1 MDNDQI
7 KSKQRVMDH
16 GEVFTSDREVNAMLD
31 LVKQETERIDSRF
44 LEPACGTGNFLIE
57 ILNRKMK
64 VVFDNYRKSQV
75 ECEKYLLISI
85 GSIYGIDLLIDNV
98 EECRHKLSEAA
109 IRKYTATFKDKSSE
123 EVKKDIVFILSK
135 NIVCGDALTMTDVEG
150 NPIIFSEW
158 SNIAGSF
165 IKRREFSFSELVKTS
180 GKQTSIFDAGWTNE
194 RKKAEFVPEPI
205 KDFPAVHY
213 KELYKD
219 GHN

>member
-1 MDNDQI
+1 MVSDQI
-7 KSKQRVMDH
+7 KSKKRVVEH
-16 GEVFTSDREVNAMLD
+16 GEVFTSCSEVNAMLD

-57 ILNRKMK
+57 ILNRKLK
-64 VVFDNYRKSQV
+64 VVFGIYRKSQV
-75 ECEKYLLISI
+75 ECEKYMLISI
-85 GSIYGIDLLIDNV
+85 GSIYGIDLLMDNV
-98 EECRHKLSEAA
+98 EECRQKLSEAA
-109 IRKYTATFKDKSSE
+109 IRKYTTTFKDKSSE
-123 EVKKDIVFILSK
+123 EVKKDIMFIISK
-135 NIVCGDALTMTDVEG
+135 NIVCGDALTMTDTER
-150 NPIIFSEW
+150 NPIVFSEW

-194 RKKAEFVPEPI
+194 KRKAEFVPEPVR
-205 KDFPAVHY
+205 DFPAVHY